1 MKKLKINTKEKSDAR
16 RDLQKLIQKVL
27 RKTRRTQATV
37 EGKYTLTKRSGD
49 LFGTLQNI
57 QPEFKLDGDKLVM
70 EVSMMEYYKYLDEG
84 TKNIKPGWFFSEEI
98 MDSKELENL
107 AEALL
112 YSMVDRQ
119 ILDMA
124 SVIKK

>member
-37 EGKYTLTKRSGD
+37 EGKHTLTKRSGD

-84 TKNIKPGWFFSEEI
+84 TSKMPGWFFSEEI